1 MKFSTTGLLVII
13 GLLLTSCTVVLPGGV
28 IETQTAEV
36 PGATQVPSATNLP
49 ETAELPLTEVSL
61 PVGYIPNVQFAP
73 LYVGIEKGFYSD
85 AGLNVSIDYSM
96 ENDNAVLL
104 ATDVVQFAIL
114 SGEQVLMGRAQ
125 GLPLVYTMAWYQQ
138 YPVGIAAKKASGIT
152 SVTDLSGKR
161 IGLPGLFG
169 ASYIGASALL
179 DSAGLTESDVIL
191 ESIGFNQVEVL
202 MADRVDAVVIY
213 VANEPVQLASMG
225 QDIVVL
231 KVSDALDMV
240 ANGLVT
246 NEKTLSENPELVQAM
261 TLATLQAIRYTI
273 ENPDEAY
280 EIAKL
285 YVPNLAQAD
294 QAVQKQVLLNS
305 IEQWQGERLGYSLPT
320 AWQNMQRILLKMGLL
335 KTEVDL
341 NACFTNE
348 FIPE

>member
-1 MKFSTTGLLVII
+1 MKLSKAGLLVII
-13 GLLLTSCTVVLPGGV
+13 GFILTSCTVTLPGAV
-28 IETQTAEV
+28 TETPIAEV
-36 PGATQVPSATNLP
+36 PSATLVPSATNLP
-49 ETAELPLTEVSL
+49 ETAEVPLTQVRL

-73 LYVGIEKGFYSD
+73 LYVGIEKGFYRE
-85 AGLNVSIDYSM
+85 AGLDVAIDYSM

-104 ATDVVQFAIL
+104 ATGELQFAIL
-114 SGEQVLMGRAQ
+114 SGEQVLLGRAQ

-138 YPVGIAAKKASGIT
+138 YPVGVAAKKSAGIST
-152 SVTDLSGKR
+152 VADLEGKR

-179 DSAGLTESDVIL
+179 DSAGLTESDVTL

-202 MADRVDAVVIY
+202 VADRVDAVVIY

-225 QDIVVL
+225 QEIVVL

-246 NEKTLSENPELVQAM
+246 NEKTLSENPELVEAM
-261 TLATLQAIRYTI
+261 TLATLQAIQYTI
-273 ENPDEAY
+273 DNPDEAY

-285 YVPNLAQAD
+285 YVPNLAEAD
-294 QAVQKQVLLNS
+294 QSVQKQVMLNS
-305 IEQWQGERLGYSLPT
+305 IEQWQGEPLGYSLPT
-320 AWQNMQRILLKMGLL
+320 AWENMQRILLKMGLL
-335 KTEVDL
+335 TTAVDV
-341 NACFTNE
+341 NSCFTNE

>member
-1 MKFSTTGLLVII
+1 MKLSRAGLLVII
-13 GLLLTSCTVVLPGGV
+13 GFLLTSCTVTLPRAVKGTP
-28 IETQTAEV
+28 IAEV
-36 PGATQVPSATNLP
+36 PNTTQGLPATNLP
-49 ETAELPLTEVSL
+49 ATVELPLMKVRL

-73 LYVGIEKGFYSD
+73 LYVGIEKGFYND
-85 AGLNVSIDYSM
+85 AGLEVSIDYSM

-104 ATDVVQFAIL
+104 ATGELQFAIL
-114 SGEQVLMGRAQ
+114 SGEQVLLGRSQ

-138 YPVGIAAKKASGIT
+138 YPVGIAAKKSSGIT
-152 SVTDLSGKR
+152 AVTDLEGKR

-179 DSAGLTESDVIL
+179 DSAGLSESDVTL

-202 MADRVDAVVIY
+202 VADRVDAVVIY
-213 VANEPVQLASMG
+213 VANEPVQLVRMG

-261 TLATLQAIRYTI
+261 TLATLQAIRYSI
-273 ENPDEAY
+273 DNPDEAY

-285 YVPNLAQAD
+285 YVPNLAEAD
-294 QAVQKQVLLNS
+294 QTVQKQVMLNS
-305 IEQWQGERLGYSLPT
+305 IEQWLGEPLGYSQPA
-320 AWQNMQRILLKMGLL
+320 AWQNMQQILLKMGLL

-341 NACFTNE
+341 NSCFTNE